1 MLLRDVSFDSNL
13 CVSFPSRL
21 MVRYKPS
28 EDSLLQ
34 IDRFCV
40 HIIAECDIGLSRKL
54 LPWSHSLNQQSS
66 AAKAPVNGAPLP
78 VSSFAS
84 ASLIKSLNYV
94 RSLVAQHIPRRSFQP
109 AAFAGAPSAPRQILP
124 SLSSLLSRSFN
135 SQLSPANNGDS
146 SVRVDTTLSVPSQRK
161 NESFDGIKDLEYITA
176 DVLKWRWRSD
186 QDSAATLIDG

>member
-1 MLLRDVSFDSNL
+1 MLFFSLA
-13 CVSFPSRL
+13 
-21 MVRYKPS
+21 RYKPS
-28 EDSLLQ
+28 EETLLQ

-40 HIIAECDIGLSRKL
+40 NIIAECDIGLSRKF
-54 LPWSHSLNQQSS
+54 LPWSHSLSQQSS
-66 AAKAPVNGAPLP
+66 SAKPSVNGAPLP

-135 SQLSPANNGDS
+135 SQLSPANNGES
-146 SVRVDTTLSVPSQRK
+146 SGRIDTTLSVPSQRRT
-161 NESFDGIKDLEYITA
+161 EISDEMDDQEYLTA
-176 DVLKWRWRSD
+176 DVLQWRWRND
-186 QDSAATLIDG
+186 QDSTTALIDG